1 MTWHTHPS
9 SYQVNISLLP
19 QITNLPEDGGCNL
32 QERRRGRGERVKRE
46 EKMRGVKEEK
56 ETEEGRGSKEE
67 TISR

>member
-19 QITNLPEDGGCNL
+19 QITNLPEDGGCKL
-32 QERRRGRGERVKRE
+32 HERRRGRGERVKRE

-56 ETEEGRGSKEE
+56 ETEKGRKMRRQFPGD
-67 TISR
+67 